1 MRKVRKEELLH
12 EFPAIPD
19 EIMEQMR
26 QTGGRKKAANFAVM
40 LTWGRELFVR
50 CYHHYCNGEI
60 AERQRYVFAEDGSVR
75 YGSNDGR
82 HWEIRKEVREP
93 VFCKSCYGYSFDNSY
108 MILNRKALAAS
119 CMKHSQL
126 EHYKGNLIMEY
137 LHLYCKHRNLEYL
150 MKSGYSGVV
159 EETYTY
165 NGFFREQEHL
175 SIAYPINWK
184 TNNLLKMLNLNRTE
198 FKALQGSEECY
209 LTYIYWR
216 KIFPK
221 NKPKE
226 LLLIGKIFGN
236 EHGTLSSLCELTKLR
251 PYRIAVYLDE
261 NKIRLSDYHDYIDQ
275 CRKLH
280 YNLHDTAI
288 NMPHHFMDMHT
299 RLTEII
305 NLQIWEQAKER
316 RRKQEAIYQEKLKQF
331 EKNMVERLSL
341 EYQSENLMI
350 RLPRSIGEITQ
361 EGAVLHH
368 CVGGYAERH
377 AEGKLHILFIR
388 QAENPNVPFYTM
400 EVTVDGKIKQVRGL
414 RNSDP
419 TPEVAEFVE
428 KYKVYL
434 QAVFVKRKLMESVA

>member
-1 MRKVRKEELLH
+1 MRTTRKEELLH
-12 EFPAIPD
+12 QFPALPE
-19 EIMEQMR
+19 EIADQMK
-26 QTGGRKKAANFAVM
+26 GRGAENFAVM
-40 LTWGRELFVR
+40 LTHGRELFVR
-50 CYHHYCNGEI
+50 CYHRYSSGKL
-60 AERQRYVFAEDGSVR
+60 AERQRYVFAADGSAR
-75 YGSNDGR
+75 YGSDDSK
-82 HWEIRKEVREP
+82 HWTVRKNFREP
-93 VFCKSCYGYSFDNSY
+93 VFCKSGYGYSFDNSY
-108 MILNRKALAAS
+108 TILNRKVLADS

-137 LHLYCKHRNLEYL
+137 MHLYCKHRNLEYL
-150 MKSGYSGVV
+150 MKSGYVGVV

-165 NGFFREQEHL
+165 NAFFKEQEHL
-175 SIAYPINWK
+175 SIAYHINWK
-184 TNNLLKMLNLNRTE
+184 SNNLLKMLNLNRTE
-198 FKALQGSEECY
+198 FKALQGSEEYY

-221 NKPKE
+221 NKPEE
-226 LLLIGKIFGN
+226 LLLIGKIFGS

-305 NLQIWEQAKER
+305 NLQIQEQAKEY
-316 RRKQEAIYQEKLKQF
+316 RKKQKAAYQEKLKQF
-331 EKNMVERLSL
+331 EKKTTERLSL

-388 QAENPNVPFYTM
+388 QTENPDVPFYTM
-400 EVTVDGKIKQVRGL
+400 EVSVDGDVKQVRGL
-414 RNSDP
+414 RNCDT

-428 KYKVYL
+428 KYKNYL
-434 QAVFVKRKLMESVA
+434 EIVFRKSNQHVC